1 MASPTTPGPQRT
13 SEHDVGIL
21 GPPEFV
27 KSPDAAST
35 RFFEINVISGVRL
48 SRAHLSG
55 MVDRDCGPI
64 VLLSSGFRLSSESA
78 LNIPADRFAAH

>member
-1 MASPTTPGPQRT
+1 LARPTTPGPRRT
-13 SEHDVGIL
+13 SEHDVGTS
-21 GPPEFV
+21 GPQDFV

-35 RFFEINVISGVRL
+35 RFFEINVTSGVRL
-48 SRAHLSG
+48 SRAYLSG

-64 VLLSSGFRLSSESA
+64 VLLSSGFRLSSEPA